1 MKQAYKMQNM
11 QKIMFLVVA
20 ISMLWACGVLG
31 KPIDPSKKLIVATE
45 TPKEAGTFL
54 WLALCKFVKL
64 MAIICESIVSYN
76 IILLALVANGGKLHV
91 LIWLMQMFTHGY
103 YCVNYKENYDVLC
116 KAHEKEKNTI
126 YDIETADGNNNEEI
140 SVYEQYWLLVRDKGC
155 PYIHY
160 NPEDYFKDGKILV
173 DLKEEKAKAKLN
185 ESKWIVVLRRSTYTL
200 MQFIFSLSL
209 FKSMIFVLISTAIL
223 LDMFVLNYTITRCIN
238 ECDYLGPSLLSG
250 MKQAVMCLHGP
261 VGTTLVA
268 CLAFFGETIGQYYKI
283 SELEE
288 SDKKKDRLYKKNRLT
303 MSYFFFKGI
312 LLSII
317 IFFKVYSLVAFV
329 DQVVWAILSPKVG
342 DWLIEKSVKGV
353 TPNELRKKLR
363 SKAKY
368 EDEEFYS
375 KIIQIGGVAVSVF
388 FLFYVLAALFGI
400 PPMSS
405 FLSIAP
411 IDPVLV
417 NEMALVAKNTGIKDK
432 VAAYVYSRSAV

>member
-1 MKQAYKMQNM
+1 MKQAYKMQSM
-11 QKIMFLVVA
+11 KKIMFLVIV
-20 ISMLWACGVLG
+20 ISTLWACGVLG
-31 KPIDPSKKLIVATE
+31 KAVDPSKKFIVATE
-45 TPKEAGTFL
+45 TPENAGTFL

-76 IILLALVANGGKLHV
+76 IILLALIANGGKLHI

-103 YCVNYKENYDVLC
+103 YCINYKENYDVLC

-126 YDIETADGNNNEEI
+126 YDIENADGNNNEEL
-140 SVYEQYWLLVRDKGC
+140 SPYVQCWLLMQARGH
-155 PYIHY
+155 PYIYY
-160 NPEDYFKDGKILV
+160 NPEDYIKDGKLIV
-173 DLKEEKAKAKLN
+173 DLKKEKEKAKLN
-185 ESKWIVVLRRSTYTL
+185 ESKWIVILRRSTYTL
-200 MQFIFSLSL
+200 MQFIFSFAL
-209 FKSMIFVLISTAIL
+209 FKSLIFVLISIAIL
-223 LDMFVLNYTITRCIN
+223 LDMSVLNYTITKCISGC
-238 ECDYLGPSLLSG
+238 EYLGPAFLSG
-250 MKQAVMCLHGP
+250 LQQAVMCLHGP

-268 CLAFFGETIGQYYKI
+268 CLAFFGQTIGQYYKI

-303 MSYFFFKGI
+303 MSYFTFKGI

-329 DQVVWAILSPKVG
+329 DQVVWAIVSPKVG
-342 DWLIEKSVKGV
+342 DWLIEKTVKGV

-375 KIIQIGGVAVSVF
+375 KIIQIAGVAVSVF

-417 NEMALVAKNTGIKDK
+417 NEIALVAKNTGIKDK
-432 VAAYVYSRSAV
+432 VVAYIYSAST